1 MPALTRFA
9 SLLTPRLPLAHYTH
23 YTHRTHYTHY
33 TYCRTTYATRTTR
46 TGADANG
53 ADALAAEEM
62 VSALRGFF
70 KGGKATEDRFVAT
83 IEPFARKALAEC
95 TALKERFEALEA
107 SFHGLVERF
116 GENKAKVRG
125 DYIV

>member
-1 MPALTRFA
+1 MRDSRPSPEA
-9 SLLTPRLPLAHYTH
+9 SPCAPLAL
-23 YTHRTHYTHY
+23 R
-33 TYCRTTYATRTTR
+33 
-46 TGADANG
+46 GANYRPRA
-53 ADALAAEEM
+53 
-62 VSALRGFF
+62 RGFF

-116 GENKAKVRG
+116 GENEAKVRG
-125 DYIV
+125 DCIV